1 MKKITLIAGLFCA
14 MSGSAFAAGTV
25 DVHREGEAKTLT
37 LTNAEH
43 LADLVAQPRLAGSW
57 WRGAVI
63 AEQQATTV
71 AEQQHQA
78 LLAALSRAAMEA
90 SGTDAAAI
98 NALRQQLQTINV
110 TGRQFVSLDPDEV
123 RIGEG
128 KNPPLQGKY
137 SLWVGNEPSTITL
150 FGLINRPGKVA
161 FTPGRDVAS
170 YLKEVDRLSG
180 GERSYAWVI
189 YPDGRTLKAPIAY
202 WNRRHI
208 EPMPGSIVFVGF
220 ADSLWTKKYDELN
233 VAILRSLSQRIPD

>member
-1 MKKITLIAGLFCA
+1 MKKNTLLAGLLCA
-14 MSGSAFAAGTV
+14 LSSGAFAAGTV

-57 WRGAVI
+57 WPGAVI
-63 AEQQATTV
+63 AEQRATTI
-71 AEQQHQA
+71 AERQHQT

-98 NALRQQLQTINV
+98 NALRQQLQGIRV

-123 RIGEG
+123 RIGDG

-137 SLWVGNEPSTITL
+137 SLWVGNEPTTVTL
-150 FGLINRPGKVA
+150 LGLINRPGSVP

-170 YLKEVDRLSG
+170 YLNDTDRLSG

-189 YPDGRTLKAPIAY
+189 YPDGRTLKAPVAY

-233 VAILRSLSQRIPD
+233 VAILRSLSQRIPE